1 MNAVMGYWSG
11 GEEEMPIDDFLGLD
25 FDFSDEVP
33 PVSPD
38 SSSAGETSKYTSEV
52 MNCGKPLKNEIVRKR
67 SSKFMSKVPRST
79 KIKSNFSVPTFA
91 GRRCLKPNMSRRTR
105 DTMLYAFPSYDK
117 CDSLLFFPTTLS
129 KHLNSGDI
137 PSVSKMF
144 AAHFDK
150 SCFIHMFMGKVQ
162 LDSLSADALVRSY
175 ECSNIL
181 HPDKISCIHSTQVD
195 GNQIRATGFMKF
207 TKCRALY
214 NAVSKEIRETPF
226 SPSDKGTWED
236 VLKYK
241 IEKEDPP
248 PGEKAKQF
256 ALVESGCDLLVF
268 CRFEMTIAIDPMT
281 NKITSWH
288 VNGGT
293 TSMQEAK
300 HDMTLE

>member
-1 MNAVMGYWSG
+1 MSM
-11 GEEEMPIDDFLGLD
+11 DDFLGLD
-25 FDFSDEVP
+25 FDFSDEIP
-33 PVSPD
+33 SSSPD
-38 SSSAGETSKYTSEV
+38 YVLYCDSPSTDGDTSRGIYTPEVVNYETHVKSGLV
-52 MNCGKPLKNEIVRKR
+52 GKRT
-67 SSKFMSKVPRST
+67 SKFMNKVPRST
-79 KIKSNFSVPTFA
+79 KIKLIIPTPTHT

-137 PSVSKMF
+137 PAVSKMF

-150 SCFIHMFMGKVQ
+150 SCFIHMFVGKVH
-162 LDSLSADALVRSY
+162 LDNLTADALVRAY
-175 ECSNIL
+175 ECSNVL

-214 NAVSKEIRETPF
+214 NAVSKEIKETPF
-226 SPSDKGTWED
+226 TPSDRGTWED

-248 PGEKAKQF
+248 PDEKAKLF
-256 ALVESGCDLLVF
+256 ALVDTGCDLLVF
-268 CRFEMTIAIDPMT
+268 CRFEITITIDPVT
-281 NKITSWH
+281 HKITSWH
-288 VNGGT
+288 VTGGT

-300 HDMTLE
+300 HDAAMV